1 MPKEEWGV
9 KRLCPESGK
18 RFYDLNKDPI
28 VSPYTGTEY
37 PLSFFTEDKS
47 KASLSDKADKASIK
61 EATDDDL
68 VDDVDV
74 LDDLGKV
81 RLTLWSLFEIRSEY
95 LLAFEF
101 LRNNISIGGS
111 PIIKKSLIFL

>member
-37 PLSFFTEDKS
+37 PLSFFSNDKS
-47 KASLSDKADKASIK
+47 KASMADKADKNSV
-61 EATDDDL
+61 ATATEDDL
-68 VDDVDV
+68 ADDVDV
-74 LDDLGKV
+74 LDDEDVSDVDLGDDV
-81 RLTLWSLFEIRSEY
+81 LDDEDDADTVPLEEV
-95 LLAFEF
+95 AGVAA
-101 LRNNISIGGS
+101 NDDDG
-111 PIIKKSLIFL
+111 

>member
-37 PLSFFTEDKS
+37 PLSFFTDDKS
-47 KASLSDKADKASIK
+47 KASMADKADKNSVK

-74 LDDLGKV
+74 LDDDDVDVDLGDDV
-81 RLTLWSLFEIRSEY
+81 LDDDDDDTVPLEEV
-95 LLAFEF
+95 A
-101 LRNNISIGGS
+101 GVAS
-111 PIIKKSLIFL
+111 PEDDS